1 VRQCDLDSMAV
12 EGIPYDMFKGITD
25 LIKPLPTT
33 IDYAPLVACF
43 MYFLGEGLIFML
55 KTLGPVI

>member
-1 VRQCDLDSMAV
+1 MAV